1 MIQIMRV
8 GGVHIESG
16 IVYLAVIDPSDLGLG
31 TPVLVAQPKLTPN
44 PDLIDA
50 EALEDLTGRVRQE
63 LDGAGVRAVGL
74 VGTRA
79 FKGLQYKNVY
89 SRVFGMCAV
98 MAACTRLGLKYE
110 TLKTEIIGTTVQCPA
125 KALEKID
132 PGAFQFDRPPVY
144 WKAGL
149 AQAYAAAATM
159 CARAG
164 S

>member
-1 MIQIMRV
+1 MRA

-16 IVYLAVIDPSDLGLG
+16 IVYLAAIEPSDAGLG
-31 TPVLVAQPKLTPN
+31 TPVSVPQPKLMPH
-44 PDLIDA
+44 PDMVGA
-50 EALEDLTGRVRQE
+50 EALEDLTDRIRQE
-63 LDGAGVRAVGL
+63 LDATGVQMVGL

-110 TLKTEIIGTTVQCPA
+110 TLKTEIIGSTVRCPA

-132 PGAFQFDRPPVY
+132 PGAFHFDRPPVY

-149 AQAYAAAATM
+149 AQAYAAAATV